1 MNKLISILVSTLVLV
16 ISFGMNAEAQLAKKG
31 KFNGKF
37 AVAGKVL
44 SMHMKGKA
52 PGFILAEY
60 YGHTT
65 NDAGSGIFHMNSNK
79 CHFAVEVTQMP
90 KTVGN
95 GLCTFRDSDGDTVT
109 FRGYTKGTLG
119 GATDATMDLVY
130 GTGKYAGITGS
141 GWYKATPVPSFEQGT
156 FQVFGRFGGT
166 YKIP

>member
-1 MNKLISILVSTLVLV
+1 MKKLISKMTISLVLI
-16 ISFGMNAEAQLAKKG
+16 ISFGLNAEAQLAKKG
-31 KFNGKF
+31 KFEGNF

-65 NDAGSGIFHMNSNK
+65 NDAGSGIFHMNSSK

-95 GLCTFRDSDGDTVT
+95 GYCTFRDSDGDTVT

-119 GATDATMDLVY
+119 GPTDATMDLVF
-130 GTGKYAGITGS
+130 GTGKYTGITGS
-141 GWYKATPVPSFEQGT
+141 GWYKAKPVPSFEQGT